1 MSIMIRPSEERGRT
15 SWEWLESRHTF
26 SFGEYFDPEHHHFS
40 ILRVINDDVIGPGA
54 GFGMHPHRDMEI
66 LTWVLD
72 GAVAHRD
79 STGAEGV
86 TNVGEI
92 QRMTAGS
99 GIMHSEQNASATE
112 KLHLLQIWIMPLQK
126 GLKPGYE
133 QRAISWAKPW
143 TVLAAPSGQSGTVSI
158 AADARLLASRP
169 RAGET
174 LTLNLPPG
182 RSAWL
187 HVTRG
192 AARVGDLALAA
203 GDGAGITGET
213 SIAIAAEEDSEVLA
227 FDLPEVG

>member
-1 MSIMIRPSEERGRT
+1 MSISIRKSAERGKT

-40 ILRVINDDVIGPGA
+40 ILRVINDDVIGPGG

-66 LTWVLD
+66 LTYILD

-86 TNVGEI
+86 TGVGEI

-99 GIMHSEQNASATE
+99 GIMHGEQNASQTAS
-112 KLHLLQIWIMPLQK
+112 LHLLQIWIMPARK

-133 QRAISWAKPW
+133 QRPIAWTRPW
-143 TVLAAPSGQSGTVSI
+143 TVLAAPAGETGTVSI

-169 RAGET
+169 KAGE
-174 LTLNLPPG
+174 LLSLDLAPG
-182 RSAWL
+182 RAAWL
-187 HVTRG
+187 HVARG
-192 AARVGDLALAA
+192 AVCVGDERLDA
-203 GDGAGITGET
+203 GDGAGIVKER
-213 SIAIAAEEDSEVLA
+213 SIAIKAEEDSEILA
-227 FDLPEVG
+227 FDLPENA